1 MGCDSDSGLNM
12 ETFIV
17 VVFVVWIDGWDGRL
31 LVMMY
36 RLQTRYVGIRFRED
50 IAHICFIMIV
60 CLSDWRKVVWGGSV
74 ASSR

>member
-31 LVMMY
+31 SAIIY
-36 RLQTRYVGIRFRED
+36 RLQSRYVGIRFGEE
-50 IAHICFIMIV
+50 IAHVYFIMSA
-60 CLSDWRKVVWGGSV
+60 CLSDWRKVV
-74 ASSR
+74 